1 MFIDYNYSLI
11 FVICYLIGSIPFGLL
26 LSKLTK
32 KNDPRLYGSKNIG
45 ATNMLRVGGLKV
57 GIFTLIFDITK
68 GFIPIKLLIINDQQE
83 MLSLAIFS
91 LICGHLYPVWLK
103 FKGGKGV
110 ATFIGILMGY
120 NLILFFTFILTWL
133 FFSILFKYSSLSAL
147 MAIIVNLILVTN
159 VSELKIMFL
168 ITSLLI
174 IYKHKENIRRLLE
187 GKETKIIFKKKN

>member
-1 MFIDYNYSLI
+1 MFINYNYSLI
-11 FVICYLIGSIPFGLL
+11 FVICYFIGSIPFGLL
-26 LSKLTK
+26 LSKVTK

-68 GFIPIKLLIINDQQE
+68 GFIPIKLLIIYDQQE
-83 MLSLAIFS
+83 MLALAIFS

-159 VSELKIMFL
+159 LSELKIMFL

>member
-11 FVICYLIGSIPFGLL
+11 FAICYLIGSIPFGLL

-68 GFIPIKLLIINDQQE
+68 GFIPIKLLIIYDQQE
-83 MLSLAIFS
+83 MLALAIFS

-159 VSELKIMFL
+159 LSELKIMFL

>member
-1 MFIDYNYSLI
+1 MFIDYNYFLI

-68 GFIPIKLLIINDQQE
+68 GFIPIKLLIIYDQQE
-83 MLSLAIFS
+83 MLALAIFS
-91 LICGHLYPVWLK
+91 LICGHLFPVWLK

-120 NLILFFTFILTWL
+120 NLILFLTFIITWL

-159 VSELKIMFL
+159 LSELKIMFV

-187 GKETKIIFKKKN
+187 GKETKIILKKKN

>member
-68 GFIPIKLLIINDQQE
+68 GFIPIKLLIIYDQQE
-83 MLSLAIFS
+83 MLALAIFS

-147 MAIIVNLILVTN
+147 IAITVNLILVTN

-187 GKETKIIFKKKN
+187 GKETKINYKKKN

>member
-57 GIFTLIFDITK
+57 GILTLIFDITK
-68 GFIPIKLLIINDQQE
+68 GFIPIKLLIIYDQQE
-83 MLSLAIFS
+83 MLALAIFS
-91 LICGHLYPVWLK
+91 LICGHLYPIWLK

-120 NLILFFTFILTWL
+120 NLILFFKFILTWL

-159 VSELKIMFL
+159 LSELKIMFL

-187 GKETKIIFKKKN
+187 DEKKIILKK

>member
-1 MFIDYNYSLI
+1 MFINYNYSLI

-26 LSKLTK
+26 LSKVTK

-68 GFIPIKLLIINDQQE
+68 GFIPIKLLIIYDQQE
-83 MLSLAIFS
+83 MLALAIFS
-91 LICGHLYPVWLK
+91 LICGHLFPVWLK

-174 IYKHKENIRRLLE
+174 IYKHKENIHRLLE
-187 GKETKIIFKKKN
+187 GKETKINFKKKN

>member
-45 ATNMLRVGGLKV
+45 ATNVLRVGGLKV

-68 GFIPIKLLIINDQQE
+68 GFIPIKLLIIYDQQE
-83 MLSLAIFS
+83 MLALAIFS

-120 NLILFFTFILTWL
+120 NLILFFTFILTCL

-159 VSELKIMFL
+159 LSELKIMFL

>member
-1 MFIDYNYSLI
+1 MFIDYNYFLI

-26 LSKLTK
+26 LSKVTK

-68 GFIPIKLLIINDQQE
+68 GFIPIKLLIIYDQQE
-83 MLSLAIFS
+83 MLALAIFS

-159 VSELKIMFL
+159 LSELKIMFL

>member
-1 MFIDYNYSLI
+1 MFIDYNYFLI

-68 GFIPIKLLIINDQQE
+68 GFIPIKLLIIYDQQE
-83 MLSLAIFS
+83 MLALAIFS

-159 VSELKIMFL
+159 LSELKIMFL

>member
-1 MFIDYNYSLI
+1 LFIDYNYFLI

-26 LSKLTK
+26 LSKVTK

-68 GFIPIKLLIINDQQE
+68 GFIPIKLLIIYDQQE
-83 MLSLAIFS
+83 MLALAIFS

-159 VSELKIMFL
+159 LSELKIMFL

>member
-1 MFIDYNYSLI
+1 MFINYNYSLI

-26 LSKLTK
+26 LSKVTK

-68 GFIPIKLLIINDQQE
+68 GFIPIKLLIIYDQQE
-83 MLSLAIFS
+83 MLALAIFS

-120 NLILFFTFILTWL
+120 NLILFFTFILTCL

-159 VSELKIMFL
+159 LSELKIMFL

-187 GKETKIIFKKKN
+187 GKETKINFKKKN